1 MIQPA
6 ALSPA
11 MVRTLRSAALGQLIA
26 QPNHPSI
33 RVLEKCGYVQRLE
46 EVERRAGRNVVFSW
60 GITEDGRERCYRSLS
75 VDSASR
81 KRAAAVRPIA
91 RGSVVPSSVI

>member
-1 MIQPA
+1 MGTIQSDTRGGKRDASRQKPKAMIRPA

-33 RVLEKCGYVQRLE
+33 RVLEKRGYVQRLE
-46 EVERRAGRNVVFSW
+46 EVERRAGRYVVFSW
-60 GITEDGRERCYRSLS
+60 GITENGREWL
-75 VDSASR
+75 DAL
-81 KRAAAVRPIA
+81 A
-91 RGSVVPSSVI
+91 